1 MFLGKGKVH
10 YDDKEGFRVTL
21 EVSQQLSNYYYS
33 LIPKYFR
40 SWKPGWPA
48 HITVVR
54 PEKEIPP
61 RIRYWGDYE
70 GEEVDFLYDYHILEG
85 NGYYWLNA
93 WSKRLEVIRE
103 ELGLINVS
111 SYSLRPTGYNKT
123 FHITIGKYHEVFEC
137 DVKKGPEP

>member
-1 MFLGKGKVH
+1 MFNGKGKVH

-21 EVSQQLSNYYYS
+21 EVEQGLANYYYS
-33 LIPKYFR
+33 FIPKSRR

-70 GEEVDFLYDYHILEG
+70 GEEVDFIYDYHILEG
-85 NGYYWLNA
+85 NGYFWLNA
-93 WSKRLEVIRE
+93 WSKRLEVIRD
-103 ELGLINVS
+103 ELGLQNFS
-111 SYSLRPTGYNKT
+111 SYSLKPTGYNKT
-123 FHITIGKYHEVFEC
+123 FHITIGKYDQVF
-137 DVKKGPEP
+137 DDANKGPEP

>member
-1 MFLGKGKVH
+1 MFNGKGKIH

-21 EVSQQLSNYYYS
+21 EVGQDLSNYYYS

-40 SWKPGWPA
+40 HWKPGWPA

-61 RIRYWGDYE
+61 KIRYWGDYE
-70 GEEVDFLYDYHILEG
+70 GEEVDFVYDYHILEG

-93 WSKRLEVIRE
+93 WSKRLEVVRE
-103 ELGLINVS
+103 ELGLLNFS
-111 SYSLRPTGYNKT
+111 SYSLKPTGYNKT
-123 FHITIGKYHEVFEC
+123 FHITIGKYPQVYV
-137 DVKKGPEP
+137 DVNKGPEP